1 MPRAR
6 QKKLLEPILPPVAQE
21 ETVVPEVEVV
31 SPKGSLFED
40 LDDDDVAL
48 VVKAE
53 PADIGDLPSLDH
65 DLTPDEKAEF
75 IALIN
80 KELPLAVRAKQLGI
94 LARKT
99 GQKTAAVGLRA
110 IIEANEITGL
120 RKDKATETVPMFALP
135 TGTSV
140 SVKIEKV
147 VK

>member
-6 QKKLLEPILPPVAQE
+6 QKVVAPPPV
-21 ETVVPEVEVV
+21 VEVPLPEEPEA
-31 SPKGSLFED
+31 PKGSLFED
-40 LDDDDVAL
+40 LDDEDVVMTVA
-48 VVKAE
+48 APE
-53 PADIGDLPSLDH
+53 SREDDLPALDGG
-65 DLTPDEKAEF
+65 LTPDEKKEF

-120 RKDKATETVPMFALP
+120 RKDRATEATPMFALP
-135 TGTSV
+135 PGTTV
-140 SVKIEKV
+140 DVKITKV
-147 VK
+147 AK

>member
-6 QKKLLEPILPPVAQE
+6 QKVVAPPPV
-21 ETVVPEVEVV
+21 VEVPLPEEPEAV
-31 SPKGSLFED
+31 KGGLFED
-40 LDDDDVAL
+40 LDDDDVVMTVAPSE
-48 VVKAE
+48 AE
-53 PADIGDLPSLDH
+53 LAAPLPPLDEG
-65 DLTPDEKAEF
+65 LTPDEKKEF
-75 IALIN
+75 ISLIN

-120 RKDKATETVPMFALP
+120 RKDRATEATPMFALP
-135 TGTSV
+135 PGTTV
-140 SVKIEKV
+140 DIKIQKV